1 MKSMNKLLYIIT
13 LFVVILNFQN
23 SFGQTTRNPYV
34 AQTNIANCRVIEV
47 KIENNKTSILMEYEK
62 TKSDLVQ
69 AWVSFSSFTYLS
81 DYYNENNTY
90 RILSLG
96 QDQLDTKYSTT
107 GKKGQKYYFTLVF
120 PKLPPGIEK
129 INIKEI
135 SLEGGGFEWRGISI
149 TNPDYSPKSDWT
161 EASLKTFWQTN
172 GNDNLEGIYENAI
185 PTPNSPK
192 YKLALKKSDT
202 GYDLI
207 YISGDV
213 NQSTKFK
220 EGDIKAYLTR
230 TAKDNLLKAKWIMG
244 DKSINENL
252 YITFEDALMKIIWTD
267 GSPEQLYIKLYPTSS
282 TPKNSS
288 GIASSGTGFALT
300 SNGYIVTNYHVI
312 DGATTITVKG
322 VNGNFSTSYKAKV
335 VVSDKNNDL
344 AIIQIEDNSFTNI
357 SKIPYTIKSTSSDVG
372 ENVFVLG
379 YPLRASMGDEIKLTN
394 GIISSKT
401 GFQGD
406 ITSYQISAPV
416 QPGNSGG
423 PLFDKLGNL
432 IGVINAKHSGAENVS
447 YAIKVSYLK
456 NVIDLL
462 PTTPTLG
469 NNNTLTTLTL
479 SDQVKLLNKFVY
491 IIETK

>member
-1 MKSMNKLLYIIT
+1 MKSMNKRNIIALL
-13 LFVVILNFQN
+13 LGLLNINN

-34 AQTNIANCRVIEV
+34 AQSNVEHCRVIEV
-47 KIENNKTSILMEYEK
+47 KIENDRTTITMEYEK
-62 TKSDLVQ
+62 TKSDAYQ
-69 AWVSFSSFTYLS
+69 AWVSFSSSTYIS
-81 DYYNENNTY
+81 DYYNNNY
-90 RILSLG
+90 SYKIISLG

-129 INIKEI
+129 INIKEVTYNNT
-135 SLEGGGFEWRGISI
+135 GFEWMGISI
-149 TNPDYSPKSDWT
+149 TNPDNSPKSDWT
-161 EASLKTFWQTN
+161 EVSLKIDWEKN
-172 GNDNLEGIYENAI
+172 GLDILEGIYEN
-185 PTPNSPK
+185 TNSEKIDNK
-192 YKLALKKSDT
+192 YKLALKRK
-202 GYDLI
+202 GENYELI
-207 YISGDV
+207 FLSGND
-213 NQSTKFK
+213 NGKWK
-220 EGDIKAYLTR
+220 EGDIKAILNKTASSNIYKVKWYL
-230 TAKDNLLKAKWIMG
+230 A
-244 DKSINENL
+244 DKRVSEDL
-252 YITFEDALMKIIWTD
+252 YITFDAGLMKIIWTD
-267 GSPEQLYIKLYPTSS
+267 GQSEHLYLKLYPTTS
-282 TPKNSS
+282 TSKNSS

-312 DGATTITVKG
+312 DGATSITVKG
-322 VNGNFSTSYKAKV
+322 VNGNFSTSYKAKI

-357 SKIPYTIKSTSSDVG
+357 SKIPFTIKSTSSDVG

-423 PLFDKLGNL
+423 PLFDKFGNL
-432 IGVINAKHSGAENVS
+432 IGVINAKHTGAENVS

-462 PTTPTLG
+462 PTTPTLS
-469 NNNTLTTLTL
+469 NTNTLTNLSL

-491 IIETK
+491 IIEIK

>member
-1 MKSMNKLLYIIT
+1 MKSMNKPLCIIT
-13 LFVVILNFQN
+13 LVLCLLSFEK
-23 SFGQTTRNPYV
+23 SFGQTTPNPYV
-34 AQTNIANCRVIEV
+34 AQSNIENCKVVEV
-47 KIENNKTSILMEYEK
+47 KIENDRTTVTMEYEK
-62 TKSDLVQ
+62 TKSNAYQ
-69 AWVSFSSFTYLS
+69 AWVSFSSSTYIS
-81 DYYNENNTY
+81 DYYNNNY
-90 RILSLG
+90 SYKIVSLG
-96 QDQLDTKYSTT
+96 RDQLDTKYSTT
-107 GKKGQKYYFTLVF
+107 GKKGQKYYFTLIF

-129 INIKEI
+129 INIKEVTYDNT
-135 SLEGGGFEWRGISI
+135 GFEWRGISI
-149 TNPDYSPKSDWT
+149 KNPDNSPKSEWT

-172 GNDNLEGIYENAI
+172 GNDFLEGIYENAI
-185 PTPNSPK
+185 QSANSPK
-192 YKLALKKSDT
+192 YKLALKKSAT

-207 YISGDV
+207 YLSGD
-213 NQSTKFK
+213 NGQTTKFK
-220 EGDIKAYLTR
+220 EGDIKAYLTK

-282 TPKNSS
+282 TPKNSN

-300 SNGYIVTNYHVI
+300 SNGYIVTNYHVV
-312 DGATTITVKG
+312 DGATSIVVKG
-322 VNGNFSTSYKAKV
+322 VNGNFSTTYKAKV

-344 AIIQIEDNSFTNI
+344 AIIQIDDNTFNSI

-432 IGVINAKHSGAENVS
+432 IGVINAKHTGAENVS

-462 PTTPTLG
+462 PTTPTLS
-469 NNNTLTTLTL
+469 NTNTLTNLSL

-491 IIETK
+491 IIEIK

>member
-1 MKSMNKLLYIIT
+1 MKSMNKLFYIIT
-13 LFVVILNFQN
+13 LFLGLLNINN
-23 SFGQTTRNPYV
+23 SVGQTTRNPYV
-34 AQTNIANCRVIEV
+34 AQSNVENCRVIEV
-47 KIENNKTSILMEYEK
+47 KIENERTTVTMEYEK
-62 TKSDLVQ
+62 TKSDAYQ
-69 AWVSFSSFTYLS
+69 AWVSFSSSTYIS
-81 DYYNENNTY
+81 DYYNNNY
-90 RILSLG
+90 SYKIISLG
-96 QDQLDTKYSTT
+96 QDQLDTRYSTT
-107 GKKGQKYYFTLVF
+107 GKKGQKYYFTLIF

-129 INIKEI
+129 INIKEVI
-135 SLEGGGFEWRGISI
+135 YENTGFEWRGISI
-149 TNPDYSPKSDWT
+149 TNPDNSPKSEWT
-161 EASLKTFWQTN
+161 EASLKTFWQKN
-172 GNDNLEGIYENAI
+172 GNDFLEGIYENAI
-185 PTPNSPK
+185 QSTNSPK
-192 YKLALKKSDT
+192 YKLALKKSET

-207 YISGDV
+207 YLSGDIG
-213 NQSTKFK
+213 QTTKFK
-220 EGDIKAYLTR
+220 EGDIKAYLTK

-282 TPKNSS
+282 TSKKAN

-300 SNGYIVTNYHVI
+300 SNGYIVTNYHVV
-312 DGATTITVKG
+312 DGATSIAVKG

-344 AIIQIEDNSFTNI
+344 AIIQIEDNAFTNI
-357 SKIPYTIKSTSSDVG
+357 SKIPYTIKSSSSDVG

-394 GIISSKT
+394 GIVSSKT

-423 PLFDKLGNL
+423 PLFDKFGNL
-432 IGVINAKHSGAENVS
+432 IGVINAKHTGAENVS

-462 PTTPTLG
+462 PTTPTLS
-469 NNNTLTTLTL
+469 NTNSLTNLSL

-491 IIETK
+491 IIEIK

>member
-1 MKSMNKLLYIIT
+1 MKSMNKLFYIIT
-13 LFVVILNFQN
+13 LFVGILNFEN

-135 SLEGGGFEWRGISI
+135 ALEGSGFEWRGISI

-202 GYDLI
+202 GYELI
-207 YISGDV
+207 YISGDA

-220 EGDIKAYLTR
+220 EGDIKAYLIK

-282 TPKNSS
+282 TSKNSS

-312 DGATTITVKG
+312 DGATSITVKG
-322 VNGNFSTSYKAKV
+322 INGNFSTSYKAKV

-357 SKIPYTIKSTSSDVG
+357 SKIPYTIKSASSDVG

-423 PLFDKLGNL
+423 PLFDKFGNL
-432 IGVINAKHSGAENVS
+432 IGVINAKHTGAENVS

-462 PTTPTLG
+462 PTTPTLS
-469 NNNTLTTLTL
+469 NTHTLTNLSL

-491 IIETK
+491 IIEIK

>member
-1 MKSMNKLLYIIT
+1 MNKLLCIIG
-13 LFVVILNFQN
+13 LLGVILNFKN
-23 SFGQTTRNPYV
+23 LNAQTTYNPQV
-34 AQTNIANCRVIEV
+34 SVTNCSNCEI
-47 KIENNKTSILMEYEK
+47 TSIIIDNEK
-62 TKSDLVQ
+62 TTINLELTETRGSFIMP
-69 AWVSFSSFTYLS
+69 WVSISSNTFIT
-81 DYYNENNTY
+81 DYYDRSVSY

-96 QDQLDTKYSTT
+96 SDILDAKYSTR
-107 GKKGQKYYFTLVF
+107 KGHKYYFTLVF

-135 SLEGGGFEWRGISI
+135 SLEGGGFEWRGVSI
-149 TNPDYSPKSDWT
+149 TNPDNSPKSDWT
-161 EASLKTFWQTN
+161 EVSLKNNWQTN
-172 GNDNLEGIYENAI
+172 GIDFLEGIYEIAI
-185 PTPNSPK
+185 NSSNSPK

-207 YISGDV
+207 YLSGDIG
-213 NQSTKFK
+213 QTTKFT
-220 EGDIKAYLTR
+220 EGDIKAYITK
-230 TAKDNLLKAKWIMG
+230 TAKDNLYKAKWIMG
-244 DKSINENL
+244 DKTISEDLFIS
-252 YITFEDALMKIIWTD
+252 FEHALMKIIWTD
-267 GSPEQLYIKLYPTSS
+267 GSPEQLYIKLYPTS
-282 TPKNSS
+282 TPHNPSEK
-288 GIASSGTGFALT
+288 ASSGTGFALT

-312 DGATTITVKG
+312 DGANSIIVKG
-322 VNGNFSTSYKAKV
+322 VNGNFSTSYKAKI
-335 VVSDKNNDL
+335 VVSDKKNDL
-344 AIIQIEDNSFTNI
+344 AIIQIEDNAFTNI

-379 YPLRASMGDEIKLTN
+379 YPLRATMGDEIKLTN

-423 PLFDKLGNL
+423 PLFDKFGNL
-432 IGVINAKHSGAENVS
+432 IGVINAKHAGAENVS

-462 PTTPTLG
+462 PITPTLS
-469 NNNTLTTLTL
+469 NTNTLTNLSL

-491 IIETK
+491 IIEVK

>member
-1 MKSMNKLLYIIT
+1 MKSMNKLFYIIT
-13 LFVVILNFQN
+13 LILGLLSFEK

-34 AQTNIANCRVIEV
+34 AQTNIPNCKIIEV
-47 KIENNKTSILMEYEK
+47 KIENDKTSILMEYEK

-69 AWVSFSSFTYLS
+69 AWVAFSSFTFLS
-81 DYYNENNTY
+81 DYYNESSTY

-135 SLEGGGFEWRGISI
+135 SLGGGGFEWRGISI

-172 GNDNLEGIYENAI
+172 GNDFLEGIYENAI
-185 PTPNSPK
+185 QSTNSPK

-207 YISGDV
+207 YLSGDIG
-213 NQSTKFK
+213 QTTKFK
-220 EGDIKAYLTR
+220 EGDIKAYLTK

-244 DKSINENL
+244 DKTINENL

-282 TPKNSS
+282 TSKNAN

-300 SNGYIVTNYHVI
+300 SNGYIVTNYHVV
-312 DGATTITVKG
+312 DGATSIAVKG

-344 AIIQIEDNSFTNI
+344 AIIQIEDNAFTNI
-357 SKIPYTIKSTSSDVG
+357 SKIPYTIKSSSSEVG

-406 ITSYQISAPV
+406 ITAYQISAPV

-423 PLFDKLGNL
+423 PLFDKFGNL
-432 IGVINAKHSGAENVS
+432 IGVINAKHTGAENVS

-462 PTTPTLG
+462 PTTPTLS
-469 NNNTLTTLTL
+469 NTNTLTNLSL

-491 IIETK
+491 IIEIK